1 MTSVIPVPFYYKK
14 SMKISIVVSFILAGA
29 IATYAAISTR
39 EEKDPVIIPWAP
51 KNDLGVDVSEP
62 DVLIDSSSL
71 SKLPADILSVPLLKD
86 TLTEDFVFYYQNNAD
101 KLGLTGSL
109 QRIVYEHHLTLK
121 DSLINE
127 LLNQPAKIALWRD
140 HKGKLNHFIMV
151 IHRSGLAKM
160 LEPLAHV
167 VAGDSQLSKASP
179 ETIQVGNRGIA
190 LYKLRY
196 NGQKSLL
203 FASDG
208 DKMVL
213 LSGERFLFKDNK
225 QVADTTAL
233 LNDLF
238 HDKQP
243 WNEAFSLTPAAG
255 SKTKK
260 AFQQQILVRSSYLAM
275 GYQRFIPAFKG
286 IRFDK
291 DVKGWHSYLALNGSD
306 ESEETSLDF
315 SPVWQTMPSGAG
327 LCVALPLS
335 RRMPAYM
342 LRHAGI
348 APKVSQKIGDQFS
361 GTAGLCWYPQSRL
374 YSPLLVAQL
383 TDAPGESWDDSLAT
397 LFSQFVGKPN
407 QPVEA
412 TSDNGMQRWQRE
424 IPSRYAPYPGSQSH
438 HPDADGRF
446 FRVSLAHYQQ
456 TVVFSLDD
464 TLVDNALRTLRKNFP
479 PMSDVL
485 PAKTNTALYFAP
497 ARLADIFKQE
507 AYSSLPQEMEP
518 VFYNAA
524 QTLLYPRLTTLAKE
538 PAYAVTLPK
547 GADIEP
553 APHWIPLEWLP
564 L

>member
-1 MTSVIPVPFYYKK
+1 MMSAIPVPFYRKK
-14 SMKISIVVSFILAGA
+14 SVKISVAVSVILIGA
-29 IATYAAISTR
+29 IATYAAMSTMR
-39 EEKDPVIIPWAP
+39 EKDPIIAAWAP
-51 KNDLGVDVSEP
+51 KNDLGVDVLKP
-62 DVLIDSSSL
+62 DVLIDSLSL
-71 SKLPADILSVPLLKD
+71 SKLPADILSVPFLKN

-101 KLGLTGSL
+101 KLGLMGSL

-127 LLNQPAKIALWRD
+127 LLDQPAKIALWRD
-140 HKGKLNHFIMV
+140 RKGKLNHFIMV
-151 IHRSGLAKM
+151 IHRGGLAKM

-167 VAGDSQLSKASP
+167 VASDSQLSKASP
-179 ETIQVGNRGIA
+179 ETIRVGSRDIA

-213 LSGERFLFKDNK
+213 LSGEGFLFKGDQ

-243 WNEAFSLTPAAG
+243 WNEGFSLPSAAG
-255 SKTKK
+255 NEAKN
-260 AFQQQILVRSSYLAM
+260 ALQQRISVRSSYLAM
-275 GYQRFIPAFKG
+275 GYQRFIPAFEG
-286 IRFDK
+286 VRFDK
-291 DVKGWHSYLALNGSD
+291 DAKGWHSYLALNGSD

-348 APKVSQKIGDQFS
+348 TPEVSQQIGDQFS

-383 TDAPGESWDDSLAT
+383 TDAPGKSWDDSLAT
-397 LFSQFVGKPN
+397 LFGQFVGKPS

-412 TSDNGMQRWQRE
+412 TNDNGVQRWQRE
-424 IPSRYAPYPGSQSH
+424 IPSRYAPYPASQSH
-438 HPDADGRF
+438 HPDAAGRF

-464 TLVDNALRTLRKNFP
+464 TLVDNAMRTLRKNFP

-485 PAKTNTALYFAP
+485 PAKNTTALYFAP

-524 QTLLYPRLTTLAKE
+524 QTLLYPRLAALAKE
-538 PAYAVTLPK
+538 PAYAVTLPQ
-547 GADIEP
+547 GADVES
-553 APHWIPLEWLP
+553 APHWVSLQWLAQ
-564 L
+564 